1 MNATRKRYEE
11 KILRAQLFIQNHLD
25 EDLTLETLAA
35 EADYSPCHFHR
46 IFRGIAG
53 ESADDYVRRLRM
65 ERAAQSLRYR
75 RRSVLD
81 VALDAGYGS
90 HEAFTRAFV
99 RTFGV
104 TPSDYQS
111 LEHPPAAIKEHIMSA
126 VTYVPTDVEIKTQ
139 PSRRMAYMRF
149 VGKYDFENLNPAF
162 GKVLQWAGQNGLL
175 NEKTECLGVYH
186 DDPLVTDGE
195 KQRADVGFTVDDNFQ
210 PTGEVQVQTIPSG
223 RCAVL
228 RHQGHY
234 DTLHG
239 AYNWLFAVWLPDSGQ
254 EPGAFPAYE
263 IYVNDASQLPPE
275 EWLTDICI
283 PLA

>member
-1 MNATRKRYEE
+1 MNATRTRYAE
-11 KILRAQLFIQNHLD
+11 KILRVQILIQNHLD
-25 EDLTLETLAA
+25 EDLSLETLADA
-35 EADYSPCHFHR
+35 AGYSPYHFHR
-46 IFRGIAG
+46 VFRGIVG

-75 RRSVLD
+75 RRSVLE

-111 LEHPPAAIKEHIMSA
+111 LEHPPAAIKEHIMST
-126 VTYVPTDVEIKTQ
+126 VSYETTDVQIKTQ
-139 PSRRMAYMRF
+139 PSRRMAYIRV
-149 VGKYDFENLNPAF
+149 VGKYDFETLNPAF
-162 GKVLQWAGQNGLL
+162 GKVLQFAGQNGLI
-175 NEKTECLGVYH
+175 NEKTECMGVYH
-186 DDPLVTDGE
+186 DDPLVTDGG
-195 KQRADVGFTVDDNFQ
+195 KQRSDVGFTVDENFQ
-210 PTGEVQVQTIPSG
+210 PTGEIQVQTIPSG

-228 RHQGHY
+228 RHKGHY
-234 DTLHG
+234 DSLHG
-239 AYNWLFAVWLPDSGQ
+239 AYNWLFSVWLPDSGY
-254 EPGAFPAYE
+254 EPGNIAAYE